1 MRHAP
6 RTHSPWT
13 VLAGLMVVAG
23 CTAVSQQPTGNS
35 LDVILEAP
43 ETQVRA
49 AFVQV
54 LTDGGYDVMR
64 GPDGETAIRR
74 EPGGKTAIRTGYREE
89 MSTYNW
95 LYRTPF
101 GVNRSKV
108 TVTLLPESDT
118 TTRVSVHVMYEGR
131 EGEWMPLAGSWVA
144 YDAALPQSAA
154 NTIRLVKNALGLL

>member
-43 ETQVRA
+43 EMRVRA

-54 LTDGGYDVMR
+54 LTDGGYDLMR
-64 GPDGETAIRR
+64 GPDGE
-74 EPGGKTAIRTGYREE
+74 TAIRTGYREE

-118 TTRVSVHVMYEGR
+118 ATRVSVHVMYEGR
-131 EGEWMPLAGSWVA
+131 EDEWMPLAGSWVA